1 MVKYLAARAN
11 GVRTRRTSGFNG
23 RCSIKGYASS
33 KKLDIVNTAPFSCS
47 QFSNSDLPHIIKKE
61 KRLHNYK
68 Y

>member
-1 MVKYLAARAN
+1 MVLELVVIVASI
-11 GVRTRRTSGFNG
+11 VDV
-23 RCSIKGYASS
+23 SIKGYASS
-33 KKLDIVNTAPFSCS
+33 KKLDIVNTAPFSCP

>member
-1 MVKYLAARAN
+1 MVLELVVLV
-11 GVRTRRTSGFNG
+11 GSMVDV
-23 RCSIKGYASS
+23 SIKGYASS
-33 KKLDIVNTAPFSCS
+33 KKLDIVNAAPFSCS